1 MEAKFQAIMSSDK
14 TITIRVVGL
23 FVLEFVKYSYIELMA
38 SLQEA
43 CRQFSYL
50 CHVNT
55 SGNSV

>member
-23 FVLEFVKYSYIELMA
+23 FVLEFVKYIELMA

-43 CRQFSYL
+43 SRQS
-50 CHVNT
+50 HVNT